1 MSDIGNMSDADGTA
15 HYSALIATISGDL
28 ASYPG
33 ITAAMMTVSG
43 ANRDDMSDKLLTH
56 NQTQAAGQAAT
67 TAKNAARKVMDDDK
81 RQIRSL
87 LKANNCAQDKMDALG
102 FPSSGGASGESTSAT
117 VPIAMVDWSQ
127 RLKHIIDWS
136 DASAP
141 GVRRKPAG
149 VDGLEIWLKIGGTPP
164 GSEKD
169 CQFLTLDTRTPHT
182 VDFDAADAGK
192 MAYYMLRWQ
201 FRDGSKSAWGD
212 TVSATITG

>member
-1 MSDIGNMSDADGTA
+1 MPDAEFLA
-15 HYSALIATISGDL
+15 WLNAFIAVVSGDL

-33 ITAAMMTVSG
+33 ITAPMMTDLG
-43 ANRDDMSDKLLTH
+43 TMRDDYADALLAH
-56 NQTQAAGQAAT
+56 NLAQEAAKGATIAKNNTRLPAQNKVLNLRDLT
-67 TAKNAARKVMDDDK
+67 TANGVDAAKYAV
-81 RQIRSL
+81 
-87 LKANNCAQDKMDALG
+87 LG
-102 FPSSGGASGESTSAT
+102 FPSSGPSGESVSSAT
-117 VPIAMVDWSQ
+117 VPIAIVDWSQ

-192 MAYYMLRWQ
+192 MAYYMFRWQ